1 MGAHDES
8 KEWSPSER
16 RIMDGSAWGEFC
28 DTLKAAGSVV
38 LGEGTPAD
46 PFDRA
51 EGFRYLTR
59 LVRAAFETFLEDADP
74 LAPELL
80 RTAHETVKMG
90 NDNPDNYYQNAPIS
104 GRHAY
109 RISGTRGTVHY
120 LGFGTQ
126 AGNYGATGS
135 LNTTGYLEA
144 KDLEIGPDGRFE
156 ILVSCEKKPGNWLPM
171 TPDSRTLV
179 VRQTHLDREQ
189 EELARIRIERIDG
202 PHQPRP
208 VTAERI
214 DRGLKGSAFFVLGCA
229 KLFQKWAE
237 DFQKHTN
244 QLPQFDPKVAGA
256 AGGDPNIVY
265 YHSYWQLAPD
275 EALVIEAEPPECDYW
290 NFQLS
295 NHWLESLDYRYWN
308 IHLNKATAKYRAD
321 GSVRVVVAHEDP
333 GVPNWLQTAGH
344 DRGSMCWRWIRAKQH
359 PQPRTRVVKLA
370 ELRSGA

>member
-1 MGAHDES
+1 MSDGAR
-8 KEWSPSER
+8 SPSEQ
-16 RIMDGSAWGEFC
+16 RILDGSAWAEFC

-38 LGEGTPAD
+38 VGPGAPES

-59 LVRAAFETFLEDADP
+59 LLRAALETFVEDADP

-104 GRHAY
+104 GRHEY
-109 RISGTRGTVHY
+109 RISGRRGTVHY

-144 KDLEIGPDGRFE
+144 KDLEIAPDGSFE
-156 ILVSCEKKPGNWLPM
+156 ILVSREKKAGNWLPM
-171 TPDSRTLV
+171 TDDSRTLV
-179 VRQTHLDREQ
+179 VRQTRLDREQ
-189 EELARIRIERIDG
+189 EQLAEIRIERIDG

-214 DRGLKGSAFFVLGCA
+214 DRGLKGSAFFVMGCA
-229 KLFQKWAE
+229 KLFQKWAD
-237 DFQKHTN
+237 DFQKHAN
-244 QLPQFDPKVAGA
+244 RLPLFDPAVAGA

-265 YHSYWQLAPD
+265 YHSYWRLEPD
-275 EALVIEAEPPECDYW
+275 EALVIEATPPECDYW

-295 NHWLESLDYRYWN
+295 NHWLESLDYRYWR
-308 IHLNKATAKYRAD
+308 IHLNKATAKYRPD
-321 GSVRVVVAHEDP
+321 GSVRIVVAHEDP

-344 DRGSMCWRWIRAKQH
+344 DRGSMCWRWIRAAQH
-359 PQPRTRVVKLA
+359 PEPQARVVKLA
-370 ELRSGA
+370 ALRGGAPA